1 MDRNRIFGVIL
12 AVAIAV
18 AVIAGVMYFVADP
31 STDGVADSERGE
43 EARQV
48 MAELE
53 DGGTADYQEAY
64 ERAQAFQREGRLAD
78 AQLLYFYAARG
89 GHAQS
94 ELALATMNDPNHHSE
109 ETSLLSEPDPFQ
121 AYKWYSA
128 ALEHGATSASARLDE
143 LHEWAKEAA
152 AEGDLEAERLLLQW
166 Q

>member
-1 MDRNRIFGVIL
+1 MHRNRIVGVIL
-12 AVAIAV
+12 AVTIAV
-18 AVIAGVMYFVADP
+18 AAIAGVMYLVVDP
-31 STDGVADSERGE
+31 STDGVVDAESGD
-43 EARQV
+43 EARRV
-48 MAELE
+48 VADLE
-53 DGGTADYQEAY
+53 EGSSADYQQAY

-128 ALEHGATSASARLDE
+128 AVEHGAASASTRLE
-143 LHEWAKEAA
+143 ALHEWAEEAA
-152 AEGDLEAERLLLQW
+152 ADGDLEAERLLLQW